1 MLRRLPQVV
10 FATTLGLFVL
20 TSALTAQPKPAPGT
34 TPAPASS
41 TDVKRNQEENLKLFN
56 AFKEQLLRL
65 AQRWEKSDN
74 ADDKE
79 RSKSLRAVLKLIE
92 EKGLDKNFKDLVE
105 GLGKNNPNGGD
116 FNDLIDKDKKL
127 RDALNQILELL
138 QTEDEIDR
146 IRRLIAETK
155 EAIKVIGELKRTQEN
170 IQAQTDGAKGDPN
183 KIAQAQKDLADKTQ
197 KVADAINKTKGGQ
210 DAKGGDGGKP
220 QDPKAETKAEAKPG
234 ENSGDAKPD
243 TKENKSESKG
253 DGMGMGMP
261 MGDPKAGD
269 MKGAGD
275 PKAGMPMGGDPKA
288 GGEKPGDPK
297 GGMEPKA
304 GDPKAGGE
312 PKPGGMNPMDP
323 KNPMNPMGGDPK
335 GGKPSDSKPQESG
348 KGEGKPSDPK
358 AGGEGKPM
366 GGEGM
371 GMPMPGGMGQPS
383 PGSPKGGGDKPPPSG
398 GQQKPK
404 DPVGDNVQQAVPQ
417 QQGAED
423 DINKG
428 NNKDAS
434 KKQDKAID
442 ELQKA
447 LAELEKRLKQLREK
461 ELAKL
466 LANLEERVARMLKM
480 QIEVREATV
489 GIDKT
494 VIALGG
500 KPANAEIQKS
510 QAEADKESQ
519 IVAEAEKTLKLMEGE
534 GTAVVFA
541 GVLKEVMGDMQAVQ
555 KRLNEARV
563 GKDTQQIEQDIIDQ
577 LTMMKEALK
586 KAKQEMENK
595 PSDPKPGDPNSKK
608 KDQSLIDLL
617 NELKLVRALQ
627 DQLNKRTIM
636 HNQKDP
642 GEQAK
647 DPIISAE
654 LKQLAARQ
662 QVLQDML
669 HKIATQANQ

>member
-10 FATTLGLFVL
+10 FATTLGLFAL
-20 TSALTAQPKPAPGT
+20 TSYLTAAPPAPGT
-34 TPAPASS
+34 TPAPAASS
-41 TDVKRNQEENLKLFN
+41 ADVKRNQEENLKLFN

-92 EKGLDKNFKDLVE
+92 EKGLDKNFKDLVD

-127 RDALNQILELL
+127 REALNQILELL

-210 DAKGGDGGKP
+210 DAKGGDAGKP

-243 TKENKSESKG
+243 TKENKSET
-253 DGMGMGMP
+253 
-261 MGDPKAGD
+261 
-269 MKGAGD
+269 
-275 PKAGMPMGGDPKA
+275 
-288 GGEKPGDPK
+288 K

-312 PKPGGMNPMDP
+312 PKPGGMMDP
-323 KNPMNPMGGDPK
+323 KNPPMGMPMGGDPK
-335 GGKPSDSKPQESG
+335 AGKPADGKPQESG
-348 KGEGKPSDPK
+348 KGDGKPSDPK

-366 GGEGM
+366 SGEGM
-371 GMPMPGGMGQPS
+371 GMPMPGMGQPS

-404 DPVGDNVQQAVPQ
+404 DPVGENVQQAVPQ

-428 NNKDAS
+428 KNNDAS

-494 VIALGG
+494 VTALGG

-595 PSDPKPGDPNSKK
+595 PSDPKPGDPNAKK

-647 DPIISAE
+647 DPIIQAE